1 MFSPKLDVMFTVM
14 YVMIICFP
22 YEPWLLQ
29 FEMLI
34 SEVVLL
40 SWNTLTLGKYIQG
53 IFASKQIDLTC
64 LVEQMDG

>member
-1 MFSPKLDVMFTVM
+1 
-14 YVMIICFP
+14 
-22 YEPWLLQ
+22 
-29 FEMLI
+29 MLI